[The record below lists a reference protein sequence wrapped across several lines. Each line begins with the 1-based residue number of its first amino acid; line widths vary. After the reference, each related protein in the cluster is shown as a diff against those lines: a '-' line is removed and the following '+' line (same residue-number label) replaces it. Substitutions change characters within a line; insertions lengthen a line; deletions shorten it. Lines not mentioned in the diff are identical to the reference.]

1 MKKYSVVILLL
12 IVNLFTFNNPVLSQ
26 GLSSQQID
34 SLVDASFKAMPDQ
47 AGIAI
52 AVIKDGKIIHSKGY
66 GVTSIETKSKV
77 DENTLF
83 AIASNSKAFTAAT
96 LAILVDEGKL
106 AWSDKVIDYIPEFKM
121 YNPYVTADF
130 TIIDLLTHR
139 SGLGLGAGDLL
150 IFPGSPDITISDI
163 LNSFQHQK
171 QVSSF
176 RTKFDYDNLLYIVAG
191 EVVKRVSGMEWTEFV
206 ESRIMK
212 PLGMN
217 RSAAAYARIPDRKNI
232 ATPHSSE
239 TGTLKTISADDNYEL
254 IAPAGGI
261 YTSVKDLSSWVLM
274 QLNKGKYGFEL
285 KNQIFSETR
294 QNEMWYPYTN
304 LNFRVYPDKNSGNHF
319 QGYGLGWFISDMKGY
334 IVLHHTGG
342 LAGMLSQVTL
352 IPELNAGVIVLTNSL
367 PGGMSY
373 STLSGSIVDA
383 LTGNKTRDRIGEMKI
398 RLEKIQS
405 NADSVLTAVWNTS
418 KNPNEA
424 GIDVNNF
431 TGIYE
436 DPWFGKVEIFR
447 NGEDL
452 YMKSLRSPLLTGKM
466 LFYKATTFAVKWDY
480 SDMNCDAFATFNLNP
495 EGKAIEIKMAGI
507 SPNIDFS
514 FDFQDLHL
522 KRVE

>member
-12 IVNLFTFNNPVLSQ
+12 IVNLFTFKNPVLSQ
-26 GLSSQQID
+26 GISSHQID
-34 SLVDASFKAMPDQ
+34 SLVDASFEAMPDQ

-52 AVIKDGKIIHSKGY
+52 AVIKDGNIVHSKGY
-66 GVTSIETKSKV
+66 GVTSIKTKEKV

-106 AWSDKVIDYIPEFKM
+106 AWNDKVIDYIPEFKM

-191 EVVKRVSGMEWTEFV
+191 EVVKRVSGMEWTEFA

-261 YTSVKDLSSWVLM
+261 YTSIKDLSSWVLM
-274 QLNKGKYGFEL
+274 QLNKGKYGNEL
-285 KNQIFSETR
+285 KNQIFSEGR
-294 QNEMWYPYTN
+294 QNEMWFPYTN

-319 QGYGLGWFISDMKGY
+319 QGYGLGWFISDMRG
-334 IVLHHTGG
+334 
-342 LAGMLSQVTL
+342 
-352 IPELNAGVIVLTNSL
+352 
-367 PGGMSY
+367 
-373 STLSGSIVDA
+373 
-383 LTGNKTRDRIGEMKI
+383 
-398 RLEKIQS
+398 
-405 NADSVLTAVWNTS
+405 
-418 KNPNEA
+418 
-424 GIDVNNF
+424 
-431 TGIYE
+431 
-436 DPWFGKVEIFR
+436 
-447 NGEDL
+447 
-452 YMKSLRSPLLTGKM
+452 
-466 LFYKATTFAVKWDY
+466 
-480 SDMNCDAFATFNLNP
+480 
-495 EGKAIEIKMAGI
+495 
-507 SPNIDFS
+507 
-514 FDFQDLHL
+514 
-522 KRVE
+522 

>member
-1 MKKYSVVILLL
+1 
-12 IVNLFTFNNPVLSQ
+12 
-26 GLSSQQID
+26 
-34 SLVDASFKAMPDQ
+34 
-47 AGIAI
+47 
-52 AVIKDGKIIHSKGY
+52 
-66 GVTSIETKSKV
+66 
-77 DENTLF
+77 
-83 AIASNSKAFTAAT
+83 
-96 LAILVDEGKL
+96 
-106 AWSDKVIDYIPEFKM
+106 
-121 YNPYVTADF
+121 
-130 TIIDLLTHR
+130 
-139 SGLGLGAGDLL
+139 
-150 IFPGSPDITISDI
+150 
-163 LNSFQHQK
+163 
-171 QVSSF
+171 
-176 RTKFDYDNLLYIVAG
+176 
-191 EVVKRVSGMEWTEFV
+191 MEWTEFV

-232 ATPHSSE
+232 AKPHSSE

-261 YTSVKDLSSWVLM
+261 YTSIKDLSSWVLM
-274 QLNKGKYGFEL
+274 QLNNGKYGNEL
-285 KNQIFSETR
+285 KNQIISEER
-294 QNEMWYPYTN
+294 QNEMWFPYTN
-304 LNFRVYPDKNSGNHF
+304 MNFRVYPDKNSGNHF
-319 QGYGLGWFISDMKGY
+319 QGYGLGWFISDMRGY
-334 IVLHHTGG
+334 IVIHHTGG

-418 KNPNEA
+418 KNPFEA

-447 NGEDL
+447 KGEDL